1 MDKHNNNNNSKI
13 DKYIYISI
21 GFIILVY
28 ICIAIYIY
36 FHDKEIKKKQLEYLN
51 NALFNSEGIPI
62 TEITN
67 NLENTT
73 NNIINK
79 YKK

>member
-1 MDKHNNNNNSKI
+1 MAKHNNNNNSKTN
-13 DKYIYISI
+13 KLIYILI

-36 FHDKEIKKKQLEYLN
+36 FHDKEIKEKQLEDLN
-51 NALFNSEGIPI
+51 NAMFNNEGIPI

-67 NLENTT
+67 TLKSNT
-73 NNIINK
+73 NNTVNK
-79 YKK
+79 YQ

>member
-13 DKYIYISI
+13 DKLIYISI

-36 FHDKEIKKKQLEYLN
+36 LHDKEIKKKQLEDLN
-51 NALFNSEGIPI
+51 NAMFNNGGIPI

-67 NLENTT
+67 NIESST
-73 NNIINK
+73 NDIINK